1 MCGSARHMDKL
12 ARSDRAKRI
21 KNGRYSRQ
29 KICKSVRLCGYKDDT
44 DFASPKALLVL
55 HSSVQRQ
62 KDLKAR
68 LLRQR

>member
-1 MCGSARHMDKL
+1 MRRSVRHMGKL

-29 KICKSVRLCGYKDDT
+29 KICKSVRLCSYKDDS
-44 DFASPKALLVL
+44 DFASLKALLVL
-55 HSSVQRQ
+55 HSSVKRQ
-62 KDLKAR
+62 KDFKAR